1 MAGARPADQ
10 VWLDGRL
17 VSASEPHLR
26 VDDRGFQL
34 GDGAFE
40 TLRARRG
47 VVIELYEHL
56 ARLHDSTDALAIRL
70 PFDDRRLIEGIRELL
85 AAEGLD
91 AAGDGDEP
99 PGDAALRITVSRGP
113 IARRGLLPAGF
124 DTASATV
131 AIQARPYAPPPVEV
145 LARGVRA
152 IVATVRR
159 DPSSPLAG
167 VKSTSRADYVHARL
181 EADRAGAD
189 DALFLTTD
197 GRLSEGTTANVF
209 AIFERRLVTP
219 PLGAAILGGTT
230 RTWLLANASE
240 PVCVCDFMPQ
250 LGTNTDIELQKRAE
264 EDLRPAD
271 LWVADEAFLSSSVAG
286 IVPLVTFEGRAIGDG
301 RPGHRSLGL
310 REAREAWIDERSR
323 IHQGFQ
329 PPEPATTAERPGR

>member
-1 MAGARPADQ
+1 MAGARPDDQ

-240 PVCVCDFMPQ
+240 
-250 LGTNTDIELQKRAE
+250 LGYVGAE

>member
-209 AIFERRLVTP
+209 AKVVYGSDHPYGRVVNE
-219 PLGAAILGGTT
+219 
-230 RTWLLANASE
+230 
-240 PVCVCDFMPQ
+240 
-250 LGTNTDIELQKRAE
+250 NT
-264 EDLRPAD
+264 
-271 LWVADEAFLSSSVAG
+271 V
-286 IVPLVTFEGRAIGDG
+286 RAITRNDIVAFH
-301 RPGHRSLGL
+301 RAYFTPGHAVIVVTGDVNPQTVRAQIEKAFAGWK
-310 REAREAWIDERSR
+310 A
-323 IHQGFQ
+323 GG
-329 PPEPATTAERPGR
+329 ERPTFAYPAVPAPRARTIFLVDKPNAAQSVMGRY

>member
-1 MAGARPADQ
+1 MAGARPAYQ

-17 VSASEPHLR
+17 VSASEPHLL

-47 VVIELYEHL
+47 VVIELDEHL
-56 ARLHDSTDALAIRL
+56 ARLHDSTKALAIRL
-70 PFDDRRLIEGIRELL
+70 PFDDIRLTEGIRELL
-85 AAEGLD
+85 SAEGLDGAGDGD
-91 AAGDGDEP
+91 AAGDGDVP

-124 DTASATV
+124 DTAPATV
-131 AIQARPYAPPPVEV
+131 AIQAWPYAPPPVEL
-145 LARGVRA
+145 LARGIRA
-152 IVATVRR
+152 VAAAVRR

-181 EADRAGAD
+181 EADRADAD

-197 GRLSEGTTANVF
+197 GRLSEGTTANIF
-209 AIFERRLVTP
+209 AIFERRLITP

-240 PVCVCDFMPQ
+240 
-250 LGTNTDIELQKRAE
+250 LGYVGAE

-286 IVPLVTFEGRAIGDG
+286 IVPLVAFDGRSIGDG
-301 RPGHRSLGL
+301 LPGHRTLGL
-310 REAREAWIDERSR
+310 REAREAWIDERSWV
-323 IHQGFQ
+323 HQGFQ
-329 PPEPATTAERPGR
+329 MHEPASAAERPHR